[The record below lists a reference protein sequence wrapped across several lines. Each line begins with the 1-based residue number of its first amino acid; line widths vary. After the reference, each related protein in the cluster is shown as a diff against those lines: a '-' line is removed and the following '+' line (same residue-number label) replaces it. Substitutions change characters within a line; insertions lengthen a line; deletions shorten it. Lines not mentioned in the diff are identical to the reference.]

1 MAAASG
7 NDDTLDRSLAD
18 AAGLA
23 FTAIDAMPELEKSFF
38 SVGVHVIRDGRT
50 TQLNRFV
57 QDLLQPGVQLGQ
69 LIVGDARGP
78 AAGANAG
85 AEQGFVGI
93 DVPYP
98 SQEFLV
104 QQRAF
109 DGSLA
114 AAEKGNEAGEID
126 FKRFQTS
133 GIECGGHAQASEA
146 ARVNEA
152 QFPP

>member
-1 MAAASG
+1 A
-7 NDDTLDRSLAD
+7 
-18 AAGLA
+18 
-23 FTAIDAMPELEKSFF
+23 AIDAMPELEKSFF
-38 SVGVHVIRDGRT
+38 PVGVHVIRDGGA
-50 TQLNRFV
+50 TQLDRFF
-57 QDLLQPGVQLGQ
+57 QDSLQPRVQLRQ
-69 LIVGDARGP
+69 LIARDARGE

-85 AEQGFVGI
+85 TEQGLVRI

-104 QQRAF
+104 EQCAL

-114 AAEKGNEAGEID
+114 AAEKWDEAGEID
-126 FKRFQTS
+126 FKRFQAS
-133 GIECGGHAQASEA
+133 GIECRGHAETPEA

>member
-1 MAAASG
+1 
-7 NDDTLDRSLAD
+7 
-18 AAGLA
+18 
-23 FTAIDAMPELEKSFF
+23 MPELEKSFF
-38 SVGVHVIRDGRT
+38 PVGVHVIRDGGA

-57 QDLLQPGVQLGQ
+57 QDLLQPRIQLRQ
-69 LIVGDARGP
+69 MIARDARGA

-85 AEQGFVGI
+85 TEQGLVRI